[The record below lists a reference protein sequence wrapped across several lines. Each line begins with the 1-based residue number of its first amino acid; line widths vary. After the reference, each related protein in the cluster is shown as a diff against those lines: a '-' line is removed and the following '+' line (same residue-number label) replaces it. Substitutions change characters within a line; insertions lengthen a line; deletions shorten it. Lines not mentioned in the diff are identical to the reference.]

1 MTDKEL
7 LISLLQDLEKIK
19 AKQRGLAADEEQYRQ
34 DIYALMHK
42 LNLEKEE
49 SSYGTVRLQRR
60 AQKDYGEAIRMLE
73 RQLKEAKKLAED
85 MGDYEITGYKESLVY
100 VPPDDPF

>member
-1 MTDKEL
+1 MDKKEL
-7 LISLLQDLEKIK
+7 IDLLKSLEKII
-19 AKQRGLAADEEQYRQ
+19 AKQRLLAEEEGRCREA
-34 DIYALMHK
+34 IYALMQE
-42 LNLEKEE
+42 LGLEKEE
-49 SSYGTVRLQRR
+49 SPHGTIRLQRR

-100 VPPDDPF
+100 VPPIDPF